1 MEKIYSRKK
10 INLSKE
16 YKLVLAV
23 IITAI
28 LTVCYLVKTIGP
40 TFNQLCLN
48 EAKSVATQIVHE
60 TIDEVMEKYGYND
73 LVTLVKDKEGKIVS
87 MQANIA
93 IINKIISQISL
104 KIQDK
109 IDNTPN
115 RDIYIRLGS
124 FTGIKL
130 LSGRGPKVPI
140 RISSIGNINTEV
152 MSEFTST
159 GINQSIHRIFTNIT
173 CKIEVLTPFNTI
185 SNEIEE
191 KIILAENVIIG
202 NIPENYLDIGKL
214 LGENN

>member
-23 IITAI
+23 LITAI

-40 TFNQLCLN
+40 TFKQLCLN
-48 EAKSVATQIVHE
+48 EAKSVATKIVHE

-140 RISSIGNINTEV
+140 RISSIGNIKTEV

>member
-1 MEKIYSRKK
+1 MEKIYSRKR
-10 INLSKE
+10 INLSKK
-16 YKLVLAV
+16 YKLILL
-23 IITAI
+23 ILITAL
-28 LTVCYLVKTIGP
+28 LTVGYLVKTIGP
-40 TFNQLCLN
+40 VFNQLCLN
-48 EAKSVATQIVHE
+48 EAKSVATKIVHE

-73 LVTLVKDKEGKIVS
+73 LITLVKDKEGKIVS

-109 IDNTPN
+109 IDSTPN

-124 FTGIKL
+124 FTGITV

-185 SNEIEE
+185 TNEIEE

-202 NIPENYLDIGKL
+202 NIPENYLDIGRL
-214 LGENN
+214 LSENN

>member
-23 IITAI
+23 LITAI

-109 IDNTPN
+109 IDNTQN

-152 MSEFTST
+152 ASEFTST

-214 LGENN
+214 LGEK

>member
-23 IITAI
+23 LITAI

-73 LVTLVKDKEGKIVS
+73 LVTLVKEKEGKIVS

>member
-23 IITAI
+23 LITAI

-130 LSGRGPKVPI
+130 LSGRGP
-140 RISSIGNINTEV
+140 
-152 MSEFTST
+152 
-159 GINQSIHRIFTNIT
+159 
-173 CKIEVLTPFNTI
+173 
-185 SNEIEE
+185 
-191 KIILAENVIIG
+191 
-202 NIPENYLDIGKL
+202 
-214 LGENN
+214 

>member
-23 IITAI
+23 LITAI
-28 LTVCYLVKTIGP
+28 FTVCYLVKTIGP

-73 LVTLVKDKEGKIVS
+73 LITLVKDKEGKIVS

-124 FTGIKL
+124 FTGITV

-152 MSEFTST
+152 ASEFTST

>member
-23 IITAI
+23 LITAI

-152 MSEFTST
+152 ASEFTST

-214 LGENN
+214 LGEK

>member
-23 IITAI
+23 LITAI

-48 EAKSVATQIVHE
+48 EAKSVATQIVQE

>member
-23 IITAI
+23 LITAI

-152 MSEFTST
+152 ASEFTST
-159 GINQSIHRIFTNIT
+159 GINQSIHSIFTNIT

-214 LGENN
+214 LGEK

>member
-10 INLSKE
+10 INLYKE

-23 IITAI
+23 LITAI

-152 MSEFTST
+152 ASEFTST

-214 LGENN
+214 LGEK

>member
-23 IITAI
+23 LITAI

-185 SNEIEE
+185 SNEKE

>member
-23 IITAI
+23 LITAI

-130 LSGRGPKVPI
+130 LSGRGPKFPI

>member
-23 IITAI
+23 LITAI

-173 CKIEVLTPFNTI
+173 CKIEVLTPFDTI

>member
-16 YKLVLAV
+16 YKSVLAV
-23 IITAI
+23 LITAI

>member
-23 IITAI
+23 LITAI

-152 MSEFTST
+152 ASEFTST

>member
-1 MEKIYSRKK
+1 MEKIYSRRK
-10 INLSKE
+10 INVSKK
-16 YKLVLAV
+16 YKLIIL
-23 IITAI
+23 ILITA
-28 LTVCYLVKTIGP
+28 LFTVCYLLKTIGP
-40 TFNQLCLN
+40 VFNQLCLN

-73 LVTLVKDKEGKIVS
+73 LITIIKDKDGKIIS
-87 MQANIA
+87 MQANVA

-124 FTGIKL
+124 FTGITL
-130 LSGRGPKVPI
+130 LSGKGPKVPI

-152 MSEFTST
+152 VSDFTST

-185 SNEIEE
+185 TNEIEE
-191 KIILAENVIIG
+191 KIILAENIIIG
-202 NIPENYLDIGKL
+202 NIPENYLDIGKI
-214 LGENN
+214 LGGDN

>member
-23 IITAI
+23 LITAI

-73 LVTLVKDKEGKIVS
+73 LVTLVKDKEEKIVS

-152 MSEFTST
+152 ASEFTST

-214 LGENN
+214 LGEK

>member
-1 MEKIYSRKK
+1 MEKKYSRKK

-23 IITAI
+23 LITAI

-87 MQANIA
+87 MQVNIA

-152 MSEFTST
+152 ASEFTST

-191 KIILAENVIIG
+191 KIILEENVIIG

-214 LGENN
+214 LGEK

>member
-23 IITAI
+23 LITAI

-214 LGENN
+214 LGENK

>member
-23 IITAI
+23 LITAI

-130 LSGRGPKVPI
+130 LSGRGPKVPN

>member
-23 IITAI
+23 LITAI

-87 MQANIA
+87 IQANIA

-214 LGENN
+214 LGEK

>member
-23 IITAI
+23 LITAI
-28 LTVCYLVKTIGP
+28 LTVCYLVQTIGP

-48 EAKSVATQIVHE
+48 EAKSVATKIVHE

-140 RISSIGNINTEV
+140 RISSIGNIKTEV

>member
-23 IITAI
+23 LITAI

-214 LGENN
+214 LGEK

>member
-23 IITAI
+23 LITAI

-109 IDNTPN
+109 IDNTQN

>member
-23 IITAI
+23 LITAI

-73 LVTLVKDKEGKIVS
+73 LVTLVKDKERKIVS

>member
-1 MEKIYSRKK
+1 MEKRYSRKK

-23 IITAI
+23 LITAI

-73 LVTLVKDKEGKIVS
+73 LITLVKDKEGKIVS

-124 FTGIKL
+124 FTGITV

-152 MSEFTST
+152 ASEFTST